1 MLKKKKIY
9 VLILGVI
16 YFLFFST
23 LTVSAQNTTKTN
35 LTNNLIRKTNS
46 TNSRIKK
53 TNAFYYSEPTTATK
67 KPNFLWT
74 IVKSLFWLGLF
85 AVGLYYLFKYI
96 MKKQNKGN
104 VNNDSIKLIAQN
116 SIALGKY
123 VSIVKILNSFYVL
136 GIADNGITLIKEITD
151 KFEIDSLNVLSS
163 QLDASIKQKLSFQES
178 FQKIFNQFGNSA
190 KKSSSKTS
198 RQENFKFMKKQQE
211 RLNKLG
217 RRTPDE

>member
-1 MLKKKKIY
+1 MLKKKKTY

-16 YFLFFST
+16 YFLFLLT

-35 LTNNLIRKTNS
+35 S
-46 TNSRIKK
+46 TNSLIKK
-53 TNAFYYSEPTTATK
+53 TNAFYYSEPTKASK

-74 IVKSLFWLGLF
+74 IIKSLFWLGLF
-85 AVGLYYLFKYI
+85 AAGIYYLFKYI

-104 VNNDSIKLIAQN
+104 VNNDSIRLIAQN

-136 GIADNGITLIKEITD
+136 GVADNGITLIKEITD
-151 KFEIDSLNVLSS
+151 KIEIDTLNVLAS
-163 QLDASIKQKLSFQES
+163 QLDASIKEKQSFQES
-178 FQKIFNQFGNSA
+178 FQKILNQFGNSV
-190 KKSSSKTS
+190 KKPSSKTS
-198 RQENFKFMKKQQE
+198 REENLKFMKKQQE